1 VSSVYDDISRRLARD
16 PRLTKR
22 GGARFDM
29 SLMLFNQRECIHE
42 LWMAADEHL
51 ACGGGGDDKNRLRE
65 AVEKLRFV
73 FGDVR
78 RP

>member
-1 VSSVYDDISRRLARD
+1 
-16 PRLTKR
+16 
-22 GGARFDM
+22 M